1 MVGFVDPSKSM
12 QEEKPYRLLD
22 VVSDLG
28 QDIAKRMKQ
37 DFPKLR
43 DDNDM
48 ISYHL
53 NVIKVM
59 LLRLTRQFHR
69 ADPTRK
75 KEFTDYICKE
85 LDSFIE
91 DVKKDI
97 REKTDE

>member
-1 MVGFVDPSKSM
+1 MVGFVDPSKSLE
-12 QEEKPYRLLD
+12 EEKPHRLHD
-22 VVSDLG
+22 IVSDLG

-43 DDNDM
+43 DENDM

-59 LLRLTRQFHR
+59 LLRLTRQFHQ

-85 LDSFIE
+85 LDSFME
-91 DVKKDI
+91 NVKQDI
-97 REKTDE
+97 RENTNE